1 MSNSEFSKRRI
12 NDNFYTRLVNLYKT
26 GKYSNF
32 LKASEKFMSYCDN
45 GKKILLMRAKAYRE
59 LEMYNEALNE
69 LSKAIK
75 YKDNEYA
82 MLELYL
88 LYYHLNMYNE
98 ALELLPMLY
107 GKEGIK
113 GHSLAISE
121 LVMKKQLGM
130 YCNFKMGDR
139 CDMLK
144 SQIQNY
150 DSNLALEHISDH
162 ISSNEDNNQVYF
174 NKNIDLEYLFNI
186 VREEHSLC
194 YTVGSYYSKY
204 NPSLTIYA
212 GINKVNYEES
222 VKLIKECVNLMS
234 DKTTVERL
242 FDSSLKT
249 INTYLNNYYD
259 DVTSQINEY
268 YKKEFE
274 ETESVEELRSNINK
288 VTIDEVINLNKK
300 ISLSTIYLLRGEL

>member
-88 LYYHLNMYNE
+88 LYYHLNMYNK

-107 GKEGIK
+107 TIVQRVLY
-113 GHSLAISE
+113 SL
-121 LVMKKQLGM
+121 
-130 YCNFKMGDR
+130 
-139 CDMLK
+139 
-144 SQIQNY
+144 
-150 DSNLALEHISDH
+150 
-162 ISSNEDNNQVYF
+162 YF
-174 NKNIDLEYLFNI
+174 
-186 VREEHSLC
+186 SL
-194 YTVGSYYSKY
+194 
-204 NPSLTIYA
+204 L
-212 GINKVNYEES
+212 
-222 VKLIKECVNLMS
+222 LIFL
-234 DKTTVERL
+234 
-242 FDSSLKT
+242 
-249 INTYLNNYYD
+249 
-259 DVTSQINEY
+259 
-268 YKKEFE
+268 
-274 ETESVEELRSNINK
+274 
-288 VTIDEVINLNKK
+288 
-300 ISLSTIYLLRGEL
+300 YLLLYLILLE

>member
-186 VREEHSLC
+186 IRNQIDNKNKANKRDMLEVHYFSVSNIGSSAGDL
-194 YTVGSYYSKY
+194 YNFIKVVVVPNTNDIITMYPTNDVDAKHITVLKYEYDKLFKDKISTNKKSQIDKFYSKY
-204 NPSLTIYA
+204 
-212 GINKVNYEES
+212 
-222 VKLIKECVNLMS
+222 
-234 DKTTVERL
+234 
-242 FDSSLKT
+242 
-249 INTYLNNYYD
+249 
-259 DVTSQINEY
+259 
-268 YKKEFE
+268 
-274 ETESVEELRSNINK
+274 
-288 VTIDEVINLNKK
+288 K
-300 ISLSTIYLLRGEL
+300 I